1 MRDLQVVLWAVIPP
15 LLLLVYYHRRVPAA
29 PPLPRL
35 LLFFVIGAISG
46 FIALSLEWGFESL
59 ATQFVGWDRI
69 TRSLSGSAVR
79 QLVEVGPIEEG
90 SKLGGVVLTNLYWQ
104 RCYRLRSRRVIT
116 VFLTTISVA
125 LGFAAEENW
134 VYLSQGTASI
144 FERLIGTPVHA
155 FFSAPWGYALGISYT
170 RSIGQRGL
178 LTKAWLNAVIC
189 HALVN
194 VLSSAWRYL
203 PPLRFLSYG
212 LFPFLLW
219 MFWRM
224 EGLFRRSQGKL
235 PLTIISSRTRIHRY
249 WQRGLALFALML
261 GGNAIFG
268 FFLLARSLTPLSL
281 SQLFYSNVGWFI
293 VSRFLLNLIPALLAW
308 GIYCYL
314 RHLAER

>member
-1 MRDLQVVLWAVIPP
+1 MVLWAVVPP
-15 LLLLVYYHRRVPAA
+15 LLLLIYYHRRVSA

-35 LLFFVIGAISG
+35 LLFFVVGAISG
-46 FIALSLEWGFESL
+46 FVALGLEWEFESL
-59 ATQFVGWDRI
+59 ASPVVGWDRM
-69 TRSLSGSAVR
+69 TRSLSGVAMR

-90 SKLGGVVLTNLYWQ
+90 SKLGGVVLTNLCLKRW
-104 RCYRLRSRRVIT
+104 YRPRSRQVST
-116 VFLTTISVA
+116 VLATISVA

-134 VYLSQGTASI
+134 VYLSQGTASV

-155 FFSAPWGYALGISYT
+155 FFSAPWGYALAISYNRT
-170 RSIGQRGL
+170 RRRDLIAR
-178 LTKAWLNAVIC
+178 AWLNAVIC

-219 MFWRM
+219 MFWRL
-224 EGLFRRSQGKL
+224 EGLLRRSQGKL
-235 PLTIISSRTRIHRY
+235 PLVIISSRTRIHRY

-261 GGNAIFG
+261 GGHAIFG
-268 FFLLARSLTPLSL
+268 FFLLARSLSFLSP
-281 SQLFYSNVGWFI
+281 SQLFSSHITWFL
-293 VSRFLLNLIPALLAW
+293 VSRFLLNLMLALIAW

-314 RHLAER
+314 RYTATRWYR